1 MLYLDKRRIQQVL
14 LNLLNNAIKFQ
25 ESGII
30 NVFSDLKF
38 DKGQLMVQI
47 TVRDNGKGM
56 TQEEVE
62 RVFEPFSSKRSSL
75 SQQQASNG
83 VGLSICKRI
92 CKQLGGDIE
101 VVSSPDLGSCFKF
114 SVMAKSGVN
123 INLQKDRKLMESVAS
138 SISLTF
144 DPLDVN
150 DFYNQRLSLSSD

>member
-1 MLYLDKRRIQQVL
+1 
-14 LNLLNNAIKFQ
+14 
-25 ESGII
+25 
-30 NVFSDLKF
+30 
-38 DKGQLMVQI
+38 MVQI

-56 TQEEVE
+56 TKEEVE
-62 RVFEPFSSKRSSL
+62 KVFEPFSSMRSRL
-75 SQQQASNG
+75 SQQKASNG

-101 VVSSPDLGSCFKF
+101 AVSSIDLGSCFKF
-114 SVMAKSGVN
+114 SVMAKIGRN
-123 INLQKDRKLMESVAS
+123 INVRRERKLIESVAS